1 MGSDPSPDHAG
12 GALWILEDHM
22 RRLIIGLAALAL
34 LGCGGS
40 GGSTGEGTDF
50 EGGKDLSTDAA
61 GRVDQLPGDVL
72 ADGTAGSDAA
82 ASDVDQDGMPPADQS
97 GEVPS
102 PDTWQDLP
110 GPTDTVT
117 GPDKTGDAAGPD
129 GVDVPADV
137 PQPPKDVTPEDLTPE
152 DLALEDVGK
161 DTGPVD
167 PYPIPDPGEELPA
180 PCQAAIDTPD
190 YFQFLDNLCNEKV
203 WPTDQDRERQCP
215 VSDDSPFMTLKDG
228 TVVEYKPA
236 EAPVVFDTQ
245 ALNGLTPAGMEIA
258 VILIKRIDGVPYFRY
273 LSNGKHDVAMQ
284 PWSTTKFLAAANA
297 AATMRIKS
305 DYKVGLTASVKGIP
319 LGDLV
324 TSVCNYDYNPYSSNA
339 LGAWFHDIGGR
350 NKANGLIHAD
360 WLDRPAAE
368 SFGGNY
374 GEAAP
379 SLGYSFVEPDG
390 STLTV
395 PKDTTSGIA
404 NNLSMFTLAEALK
417 RIVLH
422 MVVPS
427 QRLPGIQWKDVKVLL
442 FGAEGS
448 KKYGKW
454 GGMTADTAIYLQ
466 MGHDIDYIEERSHG
480 QWVIFS
486 KLGLGTQGQ
495 FVHVGYSCWPAL
507 DEGGN
512 PVTGVGREFVIAAQL
527 DQGGTTW
534 AKRDRLLAETYRKI
548 IIRIV
553 DGRL

>member
-1 MGSDPSPDHAG
+1 MTWPQIMEA
-12 GALWILEDHM
+12 HM
-22 RRLIIGLAALAL
+22 RRWIAGLAALAL
-34 LGCGGS
+34 LGCNG
-40 GGSTGEGTDF
+40 GEGDT
-50 EGGKDLSTDAA
+50 GKGKDVAGGNDRGAGDALA
-61 GRVDQLPGDVL
+61 EAAPEPDLPVGDIGEDGTPLPDKSGELPGFDV
-72 ADGTAGSDAA
+72 
-82 ASDVDQDGMPPADQS
+82 
-97 GEVPS
+97 
-102 PDTWQDLP
+102 WQDVV
-110 GPTDTVT
+110 GPTDSVTVPDHGADAAKPDTLTETT
-117 GPDKTGDAAGPD
+117 GP
-129 GVDVPADV
+129 ADLV
-137 PQPPKDVTPEDLTPE
+137 ADQPQPPE
-152 DLALEDVGK
+152 DLAPQDTGK

-167 PYPIPDPGEELPA
+167 PYPVPDPGEELPA
-180 PCQAAIDTPD
+180 PCQAALDDPY
-190 YFQFLDNLCNEKV
+190 YFQFLDNLCDEKV
-203 WPTDQDRERQCP
+203 WPTDQDRDRQCP

-236 EAPVVFDTQ
+236 DAPVVFDTQ

-258 VILIKRIDGVPYFRY
+258 IILVKRIDGVPYFRY
-273 LSNGKHDVAMQ
+273 VSNGKHDVAMQ

-297 AATMRIKS
+297 AATLRIKS
-305 DYKVGLTASVKGIP
+305 NYNVGLTASVKNIP
-319 LGDLV
+319 VGDLV
-324 TSVCNYDYNPYSSNA
+324 TSVCNYDDNPYSSNA
-339 LGAWFHDIGGR
+339 LGAWFHDVGGR

-360 WLDRPAAE
+360 WLNRPASE
-368 SFGGNY
+368 TFGGNY

-379 SLGYSFVEPDG
+379 GLGYTFVEDNG
-390 STLTV
+390 ATVTV

-422 MVVPS
+422 MVVPT
-427 QRLPGIQWKDVKVLL
+427 QRLPGIQWKDAKVLL

-495 FVHVGYSCWPAL
+495 FVHVGYACWPAL

-512 PVTGVGREFVIAAQL
+512 PVPGLGREFVIAAQL
-527 DQGGTTW
+527 DQGGSTW

-548 IIRIV
+548 IVRIV